1 MKKKFFFAAVALVT
15 LAVMISCN
23 SNSNEVKNSGKKRIK
38 IKSLNIETVNIDFD
52 GVSYI
57 GYSGVSRDSL
67 YFFDEFYSYFYNIS
81 LDGKVGSRRC
91 GVGRGPGEIPAKYLL
106 EAAYL
111 PSQNMLVTLSGSN
124 DLFVVENMATTKRI
138 LYKEGVDNGSY
149 ASSQSYTLWPEIVA
163 DCDGKYFYYNV
174 QGNDDAVGI
183 MRSDYYEKAALLM
196 RVDINSG
203 EVEPIGHYSTYYA
216 ENRDKLKHLPF
227 YYFDVAENG
236 DIYVTHQGDPLIYCY
251 DSDFNL
257 KRAFGFD
264 GADMNTEYS
273 NPGSTQEQFMEAYEK
288 DMQGAGFYY
297 WVHHINGYTFR
308 SYKKQGVE
316 SQNGLQI
323 YKGETLIGDVEVPA
337 NFKVIGYIKP
347 YFVTKIICDEENER
361 AKFYKFKL

>member
-1 MKKKFFFAAVALVT
+1 MEKRLFYLV
-15 LAVMISCN
+15 LLCLIVSCKSHINKSENRGQIDIKVSKIDIHPVEFKINN
-23 SNSNEVKNSGKKRIK
+23 SSYMGFSG
-38 IKSLNIETVNIDFD
+38 
-52 GVSYI
+52 I
-57 GYSGVSRDSL
+57 GKDSL
-67 YFFDEFYSYFYNIS
+67 YFFDEFFNHYYHIS
-81 LDGKVGSRRC
+81 LDGEVGKKQ
-91 GVGRGPGEIPAKYLL
+91 GGLGRGPGELSVKNPL
-106 EAAYL
+106 EARYC
-111 PSQNMLVTLSGSN
+111 VSN
-124 DLFVVENMATTKRI
+124 NSLIALGGTNDIFIMNQMTNAKRI
-138 LYKEGVDNGSY
+138 GYKMDEADVVSY
-149 ASSQSYTLWPEIVA
+149 DSATSYTLWPEIVA

-236 DIYVTHQGDPLIYCY
+236 DIYVTHQADPLIYRY

-264 GADMNTEYS
+264 GIDMNTEYS

>member
-1 MKKKFFFAAVALVT
+1 MKKY
-15 LAVMISCN
+15 ISCFISLCIIVSCKSNITQIENRGQIDIKVSKIDIHPIEFKINN
-23 SNSNEVKNSGKKRIK
+23 SSYMGFSG
-38 IKSLNIETVNIDFD
+38 
-52 GVSYI
+52 I
-57 GYSGVSRDSL
+57 GKDSL
-67 YFFDEFYSYFYNIS
+67 YFFDEFFNHYYHIS
-81 LDGKVGSRRC
+81 LDGKIGKKQ
-91 GVGRGPGEIPAKYLL
+91 GGLGRGPGELPVKNPL
-106 EAAYL
+106 EARYC
-111 PSQNMLVTLSGSN
+111 VSN
-124 DLFVVENMATTKRI
+124 NSLIALGGTNDIFIMNQMTNAKRI
-138 LYKEGVDNGSY
+138 GYKMDEADVVSY
-149 ASSQSYTLWPEIVA
+149 DSATSYTLWPEIVA

-183 MRSDYYEKAALLM
+183 MHSDYYEKAALLM

-236 DIYVTHQGDPLIYCY
+236 DIYVTHQADPLIYRY

-264 GADMNTEYS
+264 GIDMNTEYS

-316 SQNGLQI
+316 SQDGLQI

-347 YFVTKIICDEENER
+347 YFVTKIICDEENEVL
-361 AKFYKFKL
+361 KFYKFKL